1 MYNVVMSSSLV
12 SIVIPV
18 FNTGKLARS
27 LVDKLLSDDYRDVE
41 IILVDDGSTDNSLEI
56 IKQIKNEKVRIYNK
70 KNGGPSAARNFGIKK
85 AKGEYL
91 LFVDSDDDMAQD
103 YVQKMVLAFRDD
115 IDMVVSGVKY
125 CKLDKQNEEDVYL
138 DEFLYKDN
146 EGNKDFMLRSLLHDG
161 RMYPVF
167 NKVFRTEIIR
177 KNEIEFDE
185 KMSFG
190 EDTKFVMDYV
200 GAIKGKIK
208 FILEPLYIYH
218 AGTSTSTAKK
228 LQGEWKNWQKCY
240 DNLEEWMG
248 NKLTWNQ
255 KRLLFLIYLKWRA
268 SWFKIRLS

>member
-1 MYNVVMSSSLV
+1 MSSSLV

-146 EGNKDFMLRSLLHDG
+146 EGNKDL
-161 RMYPVF
+161 
-167 NKVFRTEIIR
+167 
-177 KNEIEFDE
+177 
-185 KMSFG
+185 
-190 EDTKFVMDYV
+190 
-200 GAIKGKIK
+200 
-208 FILEPLYIYH
+208 
-218 AGTSTSTAKK
+218 
-228 LQGEWKNWQKCY
+228 C
-240 DNLEEWMG
+240 
-248 NKLTWNQ
+248 
-255 KRLLFLIYLKWRA
+255 
-268 SWFKIRLS
+268 